1 MSLVF
6 ERPYE
11 FVPPIRRNFWPWLVQ
26 SLRLYDR
33 HLRKN
38 EGVIDSEI
46 RHLDR
51 FKASLDAGHG
61 IVLAP
66 NHCRYADPLIL
77 GWPARE
83 LGIHVHAMASWH
95 LFNQNRFESFAL
107 RAMGAFSVFREGN
120 DRQSIET
127 AVDVLVKGTR
137 PLILFPEGTMN
148 RTNDSLKPLLDG
160 VAFIARTAA
169 KRRQKKLAEQN
180 GNADVGSGK
189 VVIHPVGIKYLCI
202 GDIEQWAH
210 RQLDEF
216 EKQLGWT
223 HMPERDVRH
232 RTIQL
237 AEAQLALKEAQY
249 FGRSQNGDLP
259 TRRDALIEH
268 LLAITESEMKLD
280 NASSDVRERVRQ
292 IRTAVSTRFFDTET
306 KPEEKRQLRR
316 FVVAADLA
324 QAISSFP
331 DNYVMAGQATD
342 TRIVET
348 IQRLQETV
356 TGKADQSMPLKAV
369 IEFAPAIEVSP
380 KRPPRGEPDPVM
392 QSLTS
397 SLEDM
402 LERLAKEA
410 RPVA

>member
-1 MSLVF
+1 
-6 ERPYE
+6 
-11 FVPPIRRNFWPWLVQ
+11 
-26 SLRLYDR
+26 
-33 HLRKN
+33 
-38 EGVIDSEI
+38 
-46 RHLDR
+46 
-51 FKASLDAGHG
+51 
-61 IVLAP
+61 
-66 NHCRYADPLIL
+66 
-77 GWPARE
+77 
-83 LGIHVHAMASWH
+83 MASWH

-127 AVDVLVKGTR
+127 AVDVLVTGQR

-169 KRRQKKLAEQN
+169 KRRQKKLAEEN
-180 GNADVGSGK
+180 GNGAAGSGK

-202 GDIEQWAH
+202 GDTEQWAH
-210 RQLDEF
+210 DQLDTF

-223 HMPERDVRH
+223 HMPKRDLRL

-268 LLAITESEMKLD
+268 LLACTESEMKLE
-280 NASSDVRERVRQ
+280 SCSCEVRERVRQ
-292 IRTAVSTRFFDTET
+292 IRSTVSARFFDPET
-306 KPEEKRQLRR
+306 AADEKRDLRR

-331 DNYVMAGQATD
+331 DNYVMAGEATD

-356 TGKADQSMPLKAV
+356 HGKADQTMPLKAV

-392 QSLTS
+392 QSLTT
-397 SLEDM
+397 SLEEM
-402 LERLAKEA
+402 LERLSKEA
-410 RPVA
+410 RPM